1 MTKIL
6 ILIDNF
12 ILEARSDLIYSTAQL
27 VTTETDRTNK
37 KVYNSSTYI
46 LRLRLELLEYKLHP
60 SCSRLDWLAKHPRSG
75 VLKLFS
81 IATL

>member
-27 VTTETDRTNK
+27 VTTETARTNK
-37 KVYNSSTYI
+37 QK
-46 LRLRLELLEYKLHP
+46 RLQFNLQL
-60 SCSRLDWLAKHPRSG
+60 
-75 VLKLFS
+75 
-81 IATL
+81 TT

>member
-27 VTTETDRTNK
+27 VTTETARTNK
-37 KVYNSSTYI
+37 KAYSSTYI
-46 LRLRLELLEYKLHP
+46 LRL
-60 SCSRLDWLAKHPRSG
+60 
-75 VLKLFS
+75 
-81 IATL
+81 